1 MLSVKKRDGRIVP
14 FNREKVYSAVYKC
27 TKNEKISE
35 TVAHKIGEEIYTNY
49 DNKNIPINISEIE
62 TDVFNLLIK
71 HGKKEVA
78 KLYEGYR
85 SIREFQ
91 RKSSNNIESQVSE
104 LLDGK
109 SDYWNNENSNKN
121 QNLVTTQRDYMAGI
135 VSTNIS
141 RKYLLPPDIIQAH
154 DEGILHFH
162 KQHCGIAA

>member
-1 MLSVKKRDGRIVP
+1 MKLRQIK
-14 FNREKVYSAVYKC
+14 
-27 TKNEKISE
+27 
-35 TVAHKIGEEIYTNY
+35 
-49 DNKNIPINISEIE
+49 
-62 TDVFNLLIK
+62 FNLLIK

-121 QNLVTTQRDYMAGI
+121 QNLVTRQKRTIWQVLLVQTYQENICYHQILFKHMMREYYISINNIVELQR
-135 VSTNIS
+135 
-141 RKYLLPPDIIQAH
+141 KLLY
-154 DEGILHFH
+154 
-162 KQHCGIAA
+162 KTR